1 VTIGSAGPGLTD
13 AVNSPVSSRA
23 KRGILPA
30 HVREGRARSLASLGM
45 TGYLLGM
52 TGYLLGM
59 IVHAPGGALGA
70 TA

>member
-45 TGYLLGM
+45 TVYLLGM

-59 IVHAPGGALGA
+59 IVHAPGRALGA

>member
-30 HVREGRARSLASLGM
+30 HVREGQARSLASLGM
-45 TGYLLGM
+45 TVYLLGM

-59 IVHAPGGALGA
+59 IVHAPGRALGA